1 MVYIEDM
8 TEIVYKPRRT
18 RIPYDV
24 FMKHI
29 KYFVMQVRAERND
42 ERFIRLKADEMRQ
55 FIHECGQHHTGYIS
69 VEALRVMD
77 LKARGFKTPER
88 VTLEHFNSRLN
99 SAKKIVQHI
108 LDWEESDYIEELY
121 DEIYDLVLRSCRVH
135 KTTAEENQLLTAI
148 QHDPKYVNAGWREQY
163 KAANIELVYCGT
175 SFRMGTT
182 EYRCFSKRDLME
194 LFNVSAYRLEKMIK
208 ENERARATSQ

>member
-1 MVYIEDM
+1 M

-29 KYFVMQVRAERND
+29 KYFVFQIRQERD
-42 ERFIRLKADEMRQ
+42 DARFIRLKADEMRQ

-69 VEALRVMD
+69 KEALRVIQM
-77 LKARGFKTPER
+77 KQSGVKTSER

-99 SAKKIVQHI
+99 SAKKIVKFI
-108 LDWEESDYIEELY
+108 LDWEGNVTPELY
-121 DEIYDLVLRSCRVH
+121 EEIYELVLRSCRVH
-135 KTTAEENQLLTAI
+135 KTTAEENQRLTLI
-148 QHDPKYVNAGWREQY
+148 QHDPKYAHASWREQY
-163 KAANIELVYCGT
+163 KAAGIELVYSGT
-175 SFRMGTT
+175 RFHIGNK

-194 LFNVSAYRLEKMIK
+194 LFNLSTYRLEKMLK
-208 ENERARATSQ
+208 NEELERALR